1 MERREKTALEVD
13 TAPMGLSIGALE
25 CVSSHAYVYSL
36 LIMCVSRL
44 RVPTMAALPLFF
56 LMGKK
61 GPKSPI
67 AKALKG
73 NRNASKQRSE
83 SRGAEDVARGD
94 QRGTSTSAATSVS
107 HKAPRKRFPDIYK
120 DRAMILKGLKRTH
133 GDAAGPSVR
142 LTIDE
147 LM

>member
-107 HKAPRKRFPDIYK
+107 ASRKPFPDRYK
-120 DRAMILKGLKRTH
+120 ERAMILEGLKRTH
-133 GDAAGPSVR
+133 EDGCRPVGK
-142 LTIDE
+142 IDD
-147 LM
+147 